1 MVRLNLIIIIIV
13 IFSLFFTTNIFSVN
27 LEMKTN
33 STKFI
38 NVLMHVSNSTHLTT
52 TSSNDLL
59 NCSQPSIDDFPV
71 DLFTQSERQW
81 GAILLH
87 FFFAF
92 YLLVAI
98 MKVCDDYFMS
108 SLEIIG
114 ERLNLD
120 QDVSGA
126 TFMAIGSS
134 APEVFISLIG
144 VFASDSDPGL
154 SAVVGSAIFNILF
167 VIGICGLLISNS
179 SKLRRW
185 PFFRDSFFYCISI
198 FTLLLVGIL
207 FFFFFLS
214 KI

>member
-1 MVRLNLIIIIIV
+1 MVRLNFIIIV
-13 IFSLFFTTNIFSVN
+13 IISLFFTTNIFSVN

-38 NVLMHVSNSTHLTT
+38 NVLMHVSNATHLTT
-52 TSSNDLL
+52 TTTTTGLL

-198 FTLLLVGIL
+198 FTLLLVRI
-207 FFFFFLS
+207 
-214 KI
+214 